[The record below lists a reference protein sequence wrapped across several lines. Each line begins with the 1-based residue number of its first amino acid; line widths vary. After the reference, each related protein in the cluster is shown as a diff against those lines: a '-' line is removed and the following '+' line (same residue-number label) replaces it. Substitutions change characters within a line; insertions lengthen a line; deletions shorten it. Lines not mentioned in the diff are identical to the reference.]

1 MLISLILYVLEELG
15 MEGIQAKIG
24 SLGWLSEQIEQKD
37 SIINGI
43 SDALMLLDADTYE
56 ILEVNRAFLDSYRVS
71 RADVLGKR
79 CFEVTHHLDRPCH
92 LIDDGEKCPLKESL
106 ETGRLTHVEHLHRD
120 REGRELYFEITAY
133 PVRDPEG
140 RVSRIVHL
148 SRDVTERK
156 RAEDLLKESSQKMK
170 FFAYSIAHDLKGPTV
185 SIHGLTKRLQDHYQH
200 VLDEKGKAHCQHILK
215 AAEDIAELVENLNTY
230 VSTKETPLSIAPIDP
245 ATMVRTLGEE
255 YSEDL
260 RTRGISWVVP
270 DDIPMIKADRTSLVR
285 AMRNLIDN
293 ALKYGGHDLSAIE
306 IGYEDDGDSH
316 VFTVS
321 DNGVGLGVEEVEKI
335 FDPFER
341 KSRSSETEGSGLG
354 LAIVREIAE
363 HHGGKAWAK
372 PKREK
377 GTAFYLSISKDL
389 VTTSRSQ
396 AEAV

>member
-1 MLISLILYVLEELG
+1 MTDV
-15 MEGIQAKIG
+15 QARIG
-24 SLGWLSEQIEQKD
+24 SVGWLSEQLEQKD

-43 SDALMLLDADTYE
+43 SDALMLLDAGTYR
-56 ILEVNRAFLDSYRVS
+56 ILEVNTAFLDSYRVS

-92 LIDDGEKCPLKESL
+92 LIDHGEKCPLKESL
-106 ETGRLTHVEHLHRD
+106 KTGGLTHVEHLHRD

-133 PVRDPEG
+133 PVSGRDG

-148 SRDVTERK
+148 SRDVTARR
-156 RAEDLLKESSQKMK
+156 RAEDLLKESSRKMK
-170 FFAYSIAHDLKGPTV
+170 LFAYSIAHDLKGPTV
-185 SIHGLTKRLQDHYQH
+185 SIHGLAKRLEDHYQH
-200 VLDEKGKAHCQHILK
+200 VLDERGKEHCRHILK

-230 VSTKETPLSIAPIDP
+230 VSTKETPLSIGPIYP
-245 ATMVRTLGEE
+245 AAILQTLREE

-260 RTRGISWVVP
+260 RARGISWVVP
-270 DDIPMIKADRTSLVR
+270 DDIPLIKADKTSLVR

-293 ALKYGGHDLSAIE
+293 ALKYGGGDLSAIE
-306 IGYEDDGDSH
+306 IRYEDDGNSH

-321 DNGVGLGVEEVEKI
+321 DNGAGLDAEDVEKI

-341 KSRSSETEGSGLG
+341 KGRSKEIEGSGLG
-354 LAIVREIAE
+354 LAIVKEIAE
-363 HHGGKAWAK
+363 HHGGKAWAT
-372 PKREK
+372 PKQGN
-377 GTAFYLSISKDL
+377 GTAFFLSISKDL